1 MRIIPGTSNSAQE
14 LTFTWTYHGQLNFE
28 SYLQCGCN
36 LILHPFYSEPR
47 SYLDAEK
54 NHYAR
59 IADSDHNSYFS
70 PRVNGLP

>member
-1 MRIIPGTSNSAQE
+1 MHKN
-14 LTFTWTYHGQLNFE
+14 LHLHGLIMDNLILNPICITI
-28 SYLQCGCN
+28 SPKCGCN
-36 LILHPFYSEPR
+36 LKLHPFYSEPR